1 MKIAY
6 GILVA
11 VEIFLLGAC
20 SVLAFRKKGILAKTT
35 FAYELGSFICGIV
48 FAIYTFVPGNMI
60 KTLCAGL
67 TYAIFDW
74 LIIALM
80 YYTQYY
86 TGLFK
91 GVRFVKIAMFVYS
104 AFDTVMMISNTWTH
118 NMFYIDN
125 ISADAINVVF
135 NQASLVYKAHFIY
148 NYIGI
153 IVVMLAY
160 LTMIVESSRFY
171 RFRYEMIL
179 LVLIAAFTLDII
191 TIGNNS
197 IYDLSMPVFGF
208 MAMLI
213 YYLTF
218 QYVPNE
224 VIENMLSL
232 IIKDM
237 NSGIVCF
244 DNRGRCI
251 YSNDVADVMYAS
263 DSSHSGKAH
272 GDFEAEYRKW
282 IEKHKDTRKDYMKY
296 DIPVNSVSGSR
307 YYEIEYKRILDEKN
321 NHICDYFIVNDIS
334 DAIATLESE
343 KYKASHDSL
352 TGLLNRDQF
361 YEETRKMLRSNPD
374 RKYSMICSNIRDFK
388 FVNELF
394 GIEKG
399 NSVLIRQG
407 ELMKAYQREG
417 DLCARIQNDRFAML
431 VPSDHKIEEHI
442 MSCVR
447 LMQEEFKSSSFKLH
461 IFAGVYE
468 IDDID
473 EPVSI
478 MCDKANI
485 ASETIKNSY
494 QKYVAYYNNELLERS
509 IEERRIIGE
518 FEKAIDNNE
527 FVMFLQPQVDYKGK
541 AYGAEALVRWQHPDR
556 GLLSPAVFIDVLE
569 KAGLIYKLDRYMW
582 EKAAE
587 KLGEWKRK
595 GYTQY
600 HISVNI
606 STKDFYL
613 VDVYETFTG
622 LADKYNINPDK
633 LKLEI
638 TETALMSDFEKNME
652 IIRRLQKYGF
662 KIEIDDFG
670 SGYSSLNMLKDISAD
685 VLKID
690 MGFLRASENE
700 LKGRDI
706 LESIISLAGKLGME
720 VITEGVEKESQVHM
734 LKDMGCNMFQGYF
747 FSKPVQV
754 KEFESRYNI
763 R

>member
-11 VEIFLLGAC
+11 VEILLLGAC
-20 SVLAFRKKGILAKTT
+20 SVLAYRKKGTLAKIT
-35 FAYELGSFICGIV
+35 FVYELGSFICAIV
-48 FAIYTFVPGNMI
+48 FAVYTFVPGNTI
-60 KTLCAGL
+60 TTLCAGL

-80 YYTQYY
+80 YYTQHY

-91 GVRFVKIAMFVYS
+91 GVRAVKIVMFAYA
-104 AFDTVMMISNTWTH
+104 AFDTVMMVSNTWTH
-118 NMFYIDN
+118 KIFYIND
-125 ISADAINVVF
+125 ISGNVIDVVF
-135 NQASLVYKAHFIY
+135 NQSSIIYKAHFIY
-148 NYIGI
+148 NYAAI
-153 IVVMLAY
+153 IIIMLAY

-179 LVLIAAFTLDII
+179 LVLVAAFTLDIV

-197 IYDLSMPVFGF
+197 IYDMSMPVFGF
-208 MAMLI
+208 MAILI

-251 YSNDVADVMYAS
+251 YSNDIADRMYA
-263 DSSHSGKAH
+263 DAKSHM
-272 GDFEAEYRKW
+272 DFETKYKEW
-282 IEKHKDTRKDYMKY
+282 MDKHKDARKDYMKY
-296 DIPVNSVSGSR
+296 DIPVSSESGSR

-361 YEETRKMLRSNPD
+361 YEETRRMLRNNPG

-388 FVNELF
+388 LVNELF

-399 NSVLIRQG
+399 NNVLIRQG
-407 ELMKAYQREG
+407 ELMRAYQNDG

-442 MSCVR
+442 TSCVR
-447 LMQEEFKSSSFKLH
+447 LMQEEFKNSSFRLH

-468 IDDID
+468 IEDID

-494 QKYVAYYNNELLERS
+494 QKYIAYYDDRLLERS

-518 FEKAIDNNE
+518 FERAIENNE
-527 FVMFLQPQVDYKGK
+527 FVMFLQPQVDYKGN
-541 AYGAEALVRWQHPDR
+541 AYGAEALVRWQHPER

-582 EKAAE
+582 EKAAQ
-587 KLGEWKRK
+587 KLGEWKKK

-622 LADKYNINPDK
+622 LVEQYDISPEK

-652 IIRRLQKYGF
+652 IIRRLQSYGF

-706 LESIISLAGKLGME
+706 LESIISLAQKLGME

-747 FSKPVQV
+747 FSKPIYVQ
-754 KEFESRYNI
+754 EFEAKYDI
-763 R
+763 KL

>member
-1 MKIAY
+1 
-6 GILVA
+6 
-11 VEIFLLGAC
+11 
-20 SVLAFRKKGILAKTT
+20 
-35 FAYELGSFICGIV
+35 
-48 FAIYTFVPGNMI
+48 
-60 KTLCAGL
+60 
-67 TYAIFDW
+67 
-74 LIIALM
+74 
-80 YYTQYY
+80 
-86 TGLFK
+86 
-91 GVRFVKIAMFVYS
+91 
-104 AFDTVMMISNTWTH
+104 
-118 NMFYIDN
+118 
-125 ISADAINVVF
+125 
-135 NQASLVYKAHFIY
+135 
-148 NYIGI
+148 
-153 IVVMLAY
+153 
-160 LTMIVESSRFY
+160 
-171 RFRYEMIL
+171 
-179 LVLIAAFTLDII
+179 
-191 TIGNNS
+191 
-197 IYDLSMPVFGF
+197 
-208 MAMLI
+208 
-213 YYLTF
+213 
-218 QYVPNE
+218 
-224 VIENMLSL
+224 
-232 IIKDM
+232 
-237 NSGIVCF
+237 
-244 DNRGRCI
+244 
-251 YSNDVADVMYAS
+251 
-263 DSSHSGKAH
+263 
-272 GDFEAEYRKW
+272 
-282 IEKHKDTRKDYMKY
+282 
-296 DIPVNSVSGSR
+296 
-307 YYEIEYKRILDEKN
+307 
-321 NHICDYFIVNDIS
+321 
-334 DAIATLESE
+334 
-343 KYKASHDSL
+343 
-352 TGLLNRDQF
+352 
-361 YEETRKMLRSNPD
+361 
-374 RKYSMICSNIRDFK
+374 
-388 FVNELF
+388 
-394 GIEKG
+394 
-399 NSVLIRQG
+399 
-407 ELMKAYQREG
+407 
-417 DLCARIQNDRFAML
+417 
-431 VPSDHKIEEHI
+431 
-442 MSCVR
+442 
-447 LMQEEFKSSSFKLH
+447 
-461 IFAGVYE
+461 
-468 IDDID
+468 
-473 EPVSI
+473 